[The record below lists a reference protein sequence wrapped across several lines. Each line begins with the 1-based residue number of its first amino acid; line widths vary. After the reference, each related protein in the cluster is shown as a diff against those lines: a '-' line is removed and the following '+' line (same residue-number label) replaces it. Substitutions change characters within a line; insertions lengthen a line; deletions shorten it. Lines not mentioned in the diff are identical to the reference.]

1 MENKEKVLAKV
12 SNETIT
18 EADLDHMLKNMNP
31 QMAQTFQGE
40 EGRKTLL
47 AELVNQKL
55 FYLEAVENNI
65 EENPQFQQE
74 FAMLKENF
82 ITQFAIQSLI
92 NSAGVTHDE
101 LESYYNDNKASFIAP
116 PKVSASHIL
125 VASEAEAN
133 DIKSRID
140 SGESFEALAK
150 ECSTCPSK
158 ERGGD
163 LGSFGKGQMVP
174 EFEDAAFGMEQG
186 AVSAPVKTQF
196 GYHIIKL
203 NDKEDEKP
211 LEFEE
216 VRSNLLRTMMAERQH
231 SLYQQHVSDL
241 KEKYSV
247 EIPENK

>member
-1 MENKEKVLAKV
+1 MENNEKVLAIV
-12 SNETIT
+12 ANQTIT

-31 QMAQTFQGE
+31 QMSQNFQGE
-40 EGRKTLL
+40 EGRNTLL
-47 AELVNQKL
+47 SELVNQKL

-65 EENPQFQQE
+65 EQNPMFQQE
-74 FAMLKENF
+74 FEMLKENF

-92 NSAGVTHDE
+92 NSAGVTHE
-101 LESYYNDNKASFIAP
+101 EIEAYYNENKATFIAP

-125 VASEAEAN
+125 VTSEEEAN
-133 DIKSRID
+133 SIKSRIG
-140 SGESFEALAK
+140 SGESFEDLAA

-174 EFEDAAFGMEQG
+174 EFEDAAFGMEPG

-203 NDKEDEKP
+203 NGKEDEKS
-211 LEFEE
+211 LSFED

-231 SLYQQHVSDL
+231 TMYQQHVNDL
-241 KEKYSV
+241 KDKYSV
-247 EIPENK
+247 EINPK